1 MHFFLYFCSKMPH
14 RQYRPIRAGGR
25 MLLDISAMRY
35 IGTVYK
41 HPVHHTLSVVSLS
54 ICLNSHAHP
63 TPIL

>member
-1 MHFFLYFCSKMPH
+1 MHFFSYFCSKIPY

-35 IGTVYK
+35 IDTVYK
-41 HPVHHTLSVVSLS
+41 HPVHHTLSVVSPF
-54 ICLNSHAHP
+54 ICLVPHP